1 MSTPSRS
8 PLSSRRRRSHSE
20 MTNGDDDEPS
30 NQYSEDVK
38 RARLNPTKQ
47 DSGTGDNSRESS
59 GKPEQPFEPLVAR
72 PGVDSKGYK
81 PGAII
86 RIKVTDFVTYTKAE
100 FYPGPKLNM
109 VIGPNGTGKST
120 LVCAICLG
128 LGWGPQHLGRAKELG
143 EFVKHG
149 RPEATI
155 EIELA
160 GGPTIATNPIIKRKI
175 KRDGNHSSFWVN
187 GTPVSAKNVLRLVQ
201 SFAIQVDNLCQFL
214 PQDKVAEFAA
224 LTPEQLLYSTERAAG
239 GKRMIDWHDALNKLR
254 EEQRKIEI
262 DNRGD
267 TETLRNMETR
277 HEAQKEDVE
286 RMRERVVIQQKI
298 NNMEFLRPIVEFR
311 DFVRFFDE
319 LKTKRN
325 RLEEEQRLLKEELMP
340 MFKVVEDKKAYA
352 DKIDEVKTLRREQ
365 VAQLSNA
372 AEEAKNKI
380 TELQDEMT
388 AIDNQID
395 NERNSG
401 KRQKEEASKISQTIR
416 KLERQMQKK
425 PRQEKRRLEEQIS
438 EISEKRDP
446 LQRQIDIVTRRKNL
460 AQRNLENLSS
470 KSGQKENL
478 LRSVSPDT
486 AKGYQWLLDNQH
498 RFEKEVF
505 GPPMVTCSVSD
516 PKYADAIESFIQK
529 AELTA
534 FTVQSKNDFRTL
546 QQALI
551 KELNLHDIS
560 IRTCPAGSG
569 WKRSPIPKEDIE
581 RMGYDGWASD
591 FIKGPEPVISMLYE
605 ESKLGSTPIAIREIS
620 EEAYEETTNG
630 PIVQFVSG
638 RTVYQ
643 ISRRREMDPERR
655 LPERGPVDMSAKQEY
670 LNEIGSSKD
679 ELEHLYAE
687 LGEETR
693 NFERLQDEIK
703 ALDQDMKNIEKEK
716 AERQTAHTN
725 FLAIPQRLEQEQSKL
740 YLRQEGFTEI
750 RERVH
755 NLRYQQDEI
764 AIKKAEAT
772 VRYADSIEGVREAY
786 EELLK
791 AEILHMEA
799 ISDWKTLKARE
810 SDSARMLEEKSR
822 TLREAAEEMDRAKRQ
837 GKALRHQSKQ
847 IEREI
852 RNREGADEVH
862 ESFLAPDY
870 DMDAYNADLDSEKA
884 RLALTH
890 GGHSGMIEEFEARE
904 RKIQELK
911 EKLSGFIQE
920 RAKIQESID
929 EVRGL
934 WEPQLDAIVS
944 KISDAFGDSF
954 RRIGL
959 AGQVSLF
966 KAEDEPGPNGEPGA
980 SNFEQWA
987 IQIQVKF
994 REHEPLSIL
1003 TAHRQSG
1010 GERAV
1015 STIFYLMALQSLSAS
1030 PFRVVDE
1037 INQGMDP
1044 RNERMVHGRL
1054 VDIACG
1060 TEDGATAAAD
1070 SIGGGGGSQ
1079 YFLITPKLLTGLAY
1093 KRGMKVLTIY
1103 SGEYMPEDYGKLDF
1117 RVAAQKM
1124 RTITG
1129 RQLRR
1134 RNPVDVY

>member
-352 DKIDEVKTLRREQ
+352 DKIDE
-365 VAQLSNA
+365 
-372 AEEAKNKI
+372 NKI

-416 KLERQMQKK
+416 KLERQMQEEAVEFD
-425 PRQEKRRLEEQIS
+425 PSYFNSLLGERRQEKRRLEEQIS

-643 ISRRREMDPERR
+643 ISRRREYGPGATSTRA
-655 LPERGPVDMSAKQEY
+655 RGIKKARIWTDQPVDMSAKQEY

-837 GKALRHQSKQ
+837 GKARSA
-847 IEREI
+847 R
-852 RNREGADEVH
+852 V
-862 ESFLAPDY
+862 FPCPDY

-1010 GERAV
+1010 ERRAV